1 MILRDFQGFFSGFF
15 FDMHPVSDVFW
26 IFLSWC
32 YHRTNCFS
40 RHSTLLQLVK
50 PTADYCEF
58 TVWMWSCQGKGV
70 WTMLPQSTTYPHEK
84 YSEAGLCVIMPIEN
98 LRSIV
103 RKGRSIWR
111 GQEEKQVVSDHI
123 ILDSSQKG
131 RTDNHK

>member
-1 MILRDFQGFFSGFF
+1 
-15 FDMHPVSDVFW
+15 
-26 IFLSWC
+26 
-32 YHRTNCFS
+32 
-40 RHSTLLQLVK
+40 
-50 PTADYCEF
+50 
-58 TVWMWSCQGKGV
+58 
-70 WTMLPQSTTYPHEK
+70 MLPQSTTYPHEK